1 MNFFHDSFFLTPHD
15 FFRARPLIIM
25 AQKMKHAVHH
35 VKDKLLFKRIS
46 VKGCLATR
54 IIRGNDHITQ
64 KNLLQ
69 SWPLLPF
76 QLAEGENIRSP
87 IFSLIAPVQSFHALA
102 GNKKETHLCTAKTSC
117 MKNHGSHGF
126 EF

>member
-1 MNFFHDSFFLTPHD
+1 
-15 FFRARPLIIM
+15 M
-25 AQKMKHAVHH
+25 AQKMKHTVHH

-46 VKGCLATR
+46 VKGCLAAR
-54 IIRGNDHITQ
+54 IIRRNDHITQ

-87 IFSLIAPVQSFHALA
+87 IFSLIAPVQSFHASA
-102 GNKKETHLCTAKTSC
+102 GNKKETHFC
-117 MKNHGSHGF
+117 MPESQSLKNHGAHGF
-126 EF
+126 KF